1 MTCLSL
7 TYLRLSIEPI
17 PEGSRLASLANLL
30 PPWQWDRIRR
40 SVYQRAGY
48 RCQICGREGMLHC
61 HEVWQY
67 NEQASCQWLRGFAA
81 LCKDCHDVKHILFS
95 RDIARHT
102 KLMRHFI
109 TVNHIGLQE
118 AEEYLRAAR
127 QLQQKFDQRRWTVNY
142 GEYNCRMP
150 ALASKQQRRSYVRL
164 NRPACR
170 HSSYA

>member
-1 MTCLSL
+1 
-7 TYLRLSIEPI
+7 
-17 PEGSRLASLANLL
+17 
-30 PPWQWDRIRR
+30 
-40 SVYQRAGY
+40 
-48 RCQICGREGMLHC
+48 MLHC

-67 NEQASCQWLRGFAA
+67 NEQVSCQWLRGFAA

-109 TVNHIGLQE
+109 TVNRISPEE

-150 ALASKQQRRSYVRL
+150 ALTGKEQRRNYVKL
-164 NRPACR
+164 NRPVYRPSC
-170 HSSYA
+170 YA